1 MKRMF
6 ILAAA
11 LLAALAISAQE
22 PNKFGLKKPDSPRSG
37 KYELPDSLRNKFEL
51 PDSLAHLSPWKPD
64 YRAEGRMKVKPS
76 VTMTSVVVI
85 HKENLPSRV
94 TVIDNNTLRLGRHF
108 TISNGQA
115 WNNGSFPMRSS
126 MRGRSRC
133 HCRGRV
139 LLSRSCGVPFPAG
152 HCFGGGCPPLDPVT
166 RKFAGTEYG
175 ALRASIRTGA

>member
-37 KYELPDSLRNKFEL
+37 KYELPDSL
-51 PDSLAHLSPWKPD
+51 AHLSPWKPD
-64 YRAEGRMKVKPS
+64 YRAEGKMKVKPS

-85 HKENLPSRV
+85 QKENLPSRV

-115 WNNGSFPMRSS
+115 WNNGSFPDAFLDARTIS
-126 MRGRSRC
+126 M
-133 HCRGRV
+133 
-139 LLSRSCGVPFPAG
+139 
-152 HCFGGGCPPLDPVT
+152 PLP
-166 RKFAGTEYG
+166 R
-175 ALRASIRTGA
+175 